1 MQISCLF
8 ELKKAVVNFKN
19 VSLSDLCYSILQ
31 WLMPNDGGILEP
43 DHLEKTYRFSQR
55 DILTEVDLL
64 SSRKPFDMILPGKS
78 YEVSS
83 FYY

>member
-1 MQISCLF
+1 
-8 ELKKAVVNFKN
+8 
-19 VSLSDLCYSILQ
+19 
-31 WLMPNDGGILEP
+31 MPNDGGILEP
-43 DHLEKTYRFSQR
+43 GHLEKTERISQE

-64 SSRKPFDMILPGKS
+64 SSRKPFFMILPGKS

>member
-1 MQISCLF
+1 
-8 ELKKAVVNFKN
+8 
-19 VSLSDLCYSILQ
+19 
-31 WLMPNDGGILEP
+31 MPNDGGILEP

-78 YEVSS
+78 VSQC
-83 FYY
+83 

>member
-1 MQISCLF
+1 MRK
-8 ELKKAVVNFKN
+8 KKAVVNFKDL
-19 VSLSDLCYSILQ
+19 SLPDFCYSVLQ

-43 DHLEKTYRFSQR
+43 GHLERTYRVSQE

-78 YEVSS
+78 FSQC
-83 FYY
+83 

>member
-8 ELKKAVVNFKN
+8 ELKKAVVNFKYLF
-19 VSLSDLCYSILQ
+19 LSDFCYSILQ

-43 DHLEKTYRFSQR
+43 GHLEKTERISQE

-78 YEVSS
+78 VSQC
-83 FYY
+83 